1 MKKLPLLSL
10 QSREALA
17 LFATLLETARHERRI
32 SQAELAERAGISRAT
47 VQAVL
52 KGKPQVAIGTVFEVA
67 ALLGVPL
74 LSAEPGDRRPGE
86 YRGLLEARLALL
98 PKHVYP
104 PKAGIDDDF

>member
-1 MKKLPLLSL
+1 MKKSPLLSL

-17 LFATLLETARHERRI
+17 LFATLLETARHERQM
-32 SQAELAERAGISRAT
+32 SQAELAERAGISRTT

-52 KGKPQVAIGTVFEVA
+52 KGEPHVAIGTVFEVA

-74 LSAEPGDRRPGE
+74 FSAEPGDRRLAE
-86 YRGLLEARLALL
+86 YRGLLEARLVLL
-98 PKHVYP
+98 PKHLHP

>member
-1 MKKLPLLSL
+1 MKKPPLLSP

-17 LFATLLETARHERRI
+17 FFATLLETARHERRM

-47 VQAVL
+47 VQAAL
-52 KGKPQVAIGTVFEVA
+52 KGEPQVAIGTVFEVA

-74 LSAEPGDRRPGE
+74 FNVEPGERCLEE

-98 PKHVYP
+98 PKHVHP